1 MGANSCTARSTKGR
15 EMCAISS
22 GTHRRVRFIK
32 GRREEQGGWLAMG
45 WLHFP
50 GPLRPAEH
58 SEVTVKGLP
67 RRPPTGSV
75 W

>member
-1 MGANSCTARSTKGR
+1 MGANSCTASGTKGR

-22 GTHRRVRFIK
+22 GTHRRAWFTKR
-32 GRREEQGGWLAMG
+32 RREELGGWPAG
-45 WLHFP
+45 WLRFP

-67 RRPPTGSV
+67 HRPPTGSV